1 MGFVLQTGQEVPD
14 IPVSG
19 YLQLLEKSAG
29 GAKYSAV
36 QFSRR
41 NIHFMRIDKLTTKF
55 QEALSDAQS
64 LALGNDNA
72 YIEPI
77 HVLTAMLRQPDGPKS
92 LLARSGANVTA
103 MTTAAENA
111 IKRLG
116 TNGAVIQ
123 NRARCQAWQWTT
135 MDAMDTYR

>member
-1 MGFVLQTGQEVPD
+1 
-14 IPVSG
+14 
-19 YLQLLEKSAG
+19 
-29 GAKYSAV
+29 
-36 QFSRR
+36 
-41 NIHFMRIDKLTTKF
+41 MRIDKLTTKF

-103 MTTAAENA
+103 MTTAMKAKDEP
-111 IKRLG
+111 R
-116 TNGAVIQ
+116 
-123 NRARCQAWQWTT
+123 
-135 MDAMDTYR
+135 